1 MSAIAVLVIAL
12 SAPAFAQP
20 HAVPAPGSVSNEV
33 QLQLFSFGNFF
44 YSSDPRVKQ
53 DVTAVGAEYRAGWRF
68 GQSPAEVFVHVNS
81 LGYQQSGLDRAYG
94 GRVGV
99 WSEGKQ
105 QQYRIFVDVARNRPA
120 SDIRNAGTANRNML
134 FGEYGY
140 NVVPAWQLVARG
152 THEHQEIRNQ
162 AQRDNTMNGIEG
174 IVRYRGFGWQVTPHM
189 GVVASRRNVNDH
201 SESYRDRGAVVGLEY
216 IPITPVWLSIDFRDV
231 SRSFDSDVAHGDHE
245 RHDFLELIGDWH
257 AMRRLHL
264 TLYYQREHVASPLNG
279 QSFNADVMIASTTW
293 AF

>member
-1 MSAIAVLVIAL
+1 MIAL
-12 SAPAFAQP
+12 ATPASAQP
-20 HAVPAPGSVSNEV
+20 HAVPAPGAVSSEV

-44 YSSDPRVKQ
+44 YSSDPRGKQ
-53 DVTAVGAEYRAGWRF
+53 DVTAIGAEYRAGWRF
-68 GQSPAEVFVHVNS
+68 SQSPAELFVHVNS
-81 LGYQQSGLDRAYG
+81 LGYQHSGLDRAYG

-99 WSEGKQ
+99 WSEGKR
-105 QQYRIFVDVARNRPA
+105 QQYRVFVDLARNRPA

-140 NVVPAWQLVARG
+140 NVAPAWQLVARG

-162 AQRDNTMNGIEG
+162 AQRDNTMNGVEG

-189 GVVASRRNVNDH
+189 GVVASRRNVNDR
-201 SESYRDRGAVVGLEY
+201 SESYRDRGAVIGVEY
-216 IPITPVWLSIDFRDV
+216 IPITPVWLSIAFRDV
-231 SRSFDSDVAHGDHE
+231 QRGFDSDVAHGGHE
-245 RHDFLELIGDWH
+245 RHDLVELIGDWH
-257 AMRRLHL
+257 AMRRLRL

-279 QSFNADVMIASTTW
+279 QSFNAHVLIASTTW